1 MFLGYTSLSSFSTLL
16 STVSHSPPHS
26 HSPLQ
31 WLHVVVHL
39 QAVCGMM
46 LWVGIW
52 QPLIR
57 ERVSWFYSF
66 WDSFEIF
73 FSIWGGGLTECP
85 GRPLARIFFHNVWRT
100 VPRIYYTIEVEH
112 PSLTEKHEMIMTLYI
127 PWLSHVMWNYML
139 SHRKQ
144 QAFTHNFNCHCNM
157 VSSSPAFRNCEL
169 QTQPA
174 TLV

>member
-1 MFLGYTSLSSFSTLL
+1 MFLGYTSLSSFSTLF

-57 ERVSWFYSF
+57 ERVLVLFLLRFF
-66 WDSFEIF
+66 WIF
-73 FSIWGGGLTECP
+73 FSFWGGFDGVSRETT
-85 GRPLARIFFHNVWRT
+85 GQDFFFHNVWRT

-144 QAFTHNFNCHCNM
+144 QAFTHNFNCQCNM

-174 TLV
+174 TLI